1 MERTVSYTD
10 GDVLLSGFFAPATG
24 GKRPGVLIAHAWLGV
39 TDSIKDRARRL
50 AAAGYSAFAADIFG
64 RPTDVAAGPRP
75 MVDPFRAD
83 RRMFRRRVRAGLDAL
98 RAQPEC
104 DPGNLA
110 AMGYCFGGNAVLELA
125 RDGAPLRGVVSF
137 HGELDTPL
145 PAAPGAIKGKV
156 LVLTGDVDPV
166 VPFAEVTAFRD
177 EMRAAGA
184 NWEID
189 MYSGAKHSFTG
200 EGSLGAARTPEAV
213 LDPQSEARSWQR
225 MLAFF
230 AEVLNP

>member
-1 MERTVSYTD
+1 MERTVSYKD
-10 GDVLLSGFFAPATG
+10 GDVPLSGFFAPAAG
-24 GKRPGVLIAHAWLGV
+24 GPRPGVLIVHAWLGI

-64 RPTDVAAGPRP
+64 REPDIAAGPRP

-83 RRMFRRRVRAGLDAL
+83 RRMFRQRVRAGLVAL
-98 RAQPEC
+98 WSQPEC
-104 DPGNLA
+104 DPERLA

-145 PAAPGAIKGKV
+145 PVRPGTITGKV
-156 LVLTGDVDPV
+156 LVLTGDADPV
-166 VPFAEVTAFRD
+166 VPFDEVAAFRD

-189 MYSGAKHSFTG
+189 IYSGAKHSFTG
-200 EGSLGAARTPEAV
+200 EGSLGPERTPEAV
-213 LDPQSEARSWQR
+213 LDPQSDARSWHR
-225 MLAFF
+225 MLNLF